1 MLPLSRLP
9 PPPSLPEPWFPD
21 LKDQV
26 QGNESQGF
34 DGLWMRQMG
43 RLQQVL
49 GELGKGRL
57 LGSWVVRKPSL
68 LCLLPQP

>member
-26 QGNESQGF
+26 QGNGSQGF
-34 DGLWMRQMG
+34 DGLWMQQMG

-49 GELGKGRL
+49 GSWGKAGYW
-57 LGSWVVRKPSL
+57 GAG
-68 LCLLPQP
+68 